1 LLLRGTGG
9 AGGGDGRF
17 AAVDLERSGVV
28 IDGQVR
34 RLGLVK
40 RADGGR
46 LIVVA
51 RNNDKLQILRPLHHR
66 PLAQTSK
73 R

>member
-1 LLLRGTGG
+1 M
-9 AGGGDGRF
+9 
-17 AAVDLERSGVV
+17 

>member
-1 LLLRGTGG
+1 M
-9 AGGGDGRF
+9 
-17 AAVDLERSGVV
+17 ERSGLL

-34 RLGLVK
+34 HLQWLRHANG
-40 RADGGR
+40 DR

-51 RNNDKLQILRPLHHR
+51 RNNDKLQILRPRIPDTGRQAAPRR
-66 PLAQTSK
+66 PF